1 MKILVAID
9 DTDNIDSRGTGELAD
24 LLSKYLEEKGWGKG
38 GAVTRHQLL
47 VHPDIPYTSHNS
59 SMCFM
64 AEIEASYLAAY
75 IEYAGHF
82 LEKERAEGSDPGL
95 CVAAIE
101 QITFPDELIDF
112 GYRAKQV
119 VLTKNNAY
127 DLAKRL
133 DIHLSEHGGSGQ
145 GVIGALAGVALRL
158 TANDGRFRGK
168 LKVKSRDDLLSVREI
183 KKQTPVTV
191 VKSLD
196 DMLVLDDDSIILMG
210 EKLKAVLLEGE
221 CTLLVVPT
229 GMNDPKWQ
237 SCATSQLRK
246 F

>member
-24 LLSKYLEEKGWGKG
+24 LLSNYLEEKGWGKG

-47 VHPDIPYTSHNS
+47 IHPDIPYTSHNS
-59 SMCFM
+59 SMCFG

-75 IEYAGHF
+75 TEFAERF
-82 LEKERAEGSDPGL
+82 LEKESAEGSDPGL
-95 CVAAIE
+95 CVAEIE
-101 QITFPDELIDF
+101 QMFFPDELIAF

-119 VLTKNNAY
+119 VLTKSDAY
-127 DLAKRL
+127 ELAKKM

-168 LKVKSRDDLLSVREI
+168 LKVKAREDLLSVREI

-191 VKSLD
+191 VRSLD
-196 DMLVLDDDSIILMG
+196 GTLILGDNTIIRIG
-210 EKLKAVLLEGE
+210 EKLKAVLLEGQ
-221 CTLLVVPT
+221 CTLLVFPT
-229 GMNDPKWQ
+229 GMNDPAWQ
-237 SCATSQLRK
+237 SCTTSQLRK
-246 F
+246 Y